1 MQLGDFVSVSTR
13 FPQAVSLHFF
23 RCFVVVVRNSVF
35 LFQFDLVPFFY
46 FNIPGPS
53 VDLFDVEV
61 WVQDRNKRVQHNA
74 MLQLD
79 STHIINRI
87 LDRLKSSLLQI
98 ENKRK
103 EEELL
108 SELGIEFRGTSFIA
122 AGLGHRPSFGRAQVK
137 EDPSVTGPFVG

>member
-1 MQLGDFVSVSTR
+1 MISFPYRLDFRKR
-13 FPQAVSLHFF
+13 FPSISFDVLLLSGILFF
-23 RCFVVVVRNSVF
+23 FP
-35 LFQFDLVPFFY
+35 QFDLVPFFY

-137 EDPSVTGPFVG
+137 EDRSVTGPFVG